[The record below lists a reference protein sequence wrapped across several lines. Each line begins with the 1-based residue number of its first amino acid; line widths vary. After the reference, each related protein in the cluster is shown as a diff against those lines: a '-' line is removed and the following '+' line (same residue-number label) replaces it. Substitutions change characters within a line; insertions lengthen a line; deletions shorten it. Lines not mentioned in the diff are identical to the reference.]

1 MLFVLRQFVK
11 ALLVPPGTFFVLAG
25 LGVLLLK
32 KRPVWGKAFLAGL
45 ALLIYFC
52 STFSGSVLLTRLAAS
67 EPYLVPAQAASVP
80 AQAIVVLGGGRS
92 HFHGEFPDSVQP
104 AAASMARVS
113 YAAYL
118 RELTGLPVLVSGG
131 GDPALEYTEAYGM
144 ARLLHRL
151 GVDEVWLETASTNTW
166 DNAEQTARI
175 LLPRGIRRL
184 LVVTDPVHA
193 GRARRCFESH
203 GFEVTMAPT
212 GETEAPVFG
221 LGLVSLKPD
230 SGCLLESTRAW
241 TAIQANLVYGLLYY

>member
-25 LGVLLLK
+25 LGILLLK
-32 KRPVWGKAFLAGL
+32 KRPAWGKAFLAGL

-52 STFSGSVLLTRLAAS
+52 STFSGSVLLARLAAS
-67 EPYLVPAQAASVP
+67 EPYLTPAQAAAVE

-104 AAASMARVS
+104 AESSMARVS

-131 GDPALEYTEAYGM
+131 GDPVLESTEAYSM
-144 ARLLHRL
+144 ARWLHRL
-151 GVDEVWLETASTNTW
+151 GVEEVLVETVSTNTW
-166 DNAEQTARI
+166 DNAGQTARI
-175 LLPRGIRRL
+175 LLPRGVRRL
-184 LVVTDPVHA
+184 VVVTDPVHA
-193 GRARRCFESH
+193 GRARRCFESQ

-212 GETEAPVFG
+212 GETQAPVFG
-221 LGLVSLKPD
+221 LGLLSLRPD
-230 SGCLLESTRAW
+230 SGRLLDSTRAW
-241 TAIQANLVYGLLYY
+241 TAIQANIVYELLYY